1 MRVPCCVMHRFSPSF
16 CFRMFR
22 KVEKLRLECSE
33 RCIIATEH
41 FHAGS
46 GFLAP
51 SSTVYFPVASQ
62 TVPICHCTAT
72 KKNLGQQFS
81 PCHNSICATT
91 VDDGYV
97 RCSNPASKR
106 RESFVTPGKISWR
119 FWGNECMSVFWNTPI
134 PGTFKCGYKSYKGAE
149 YQLLDKVRL
158 FTTSCALPTATRPW
172 CPLVGTLDL

>member
-72 KKNLGQQFS
+72 KKKTLDNNFPL
-81 PCHNSICATT
+81 ATT
-91 VDDGYV
+91 PYV
-97 RCSNPASKR
+97 QP
-106 RESFVTPGKISWR
+106 
-119 FWGNECMSVFWNTPI
+119 
-134 PGTFKCGYKSYKGAE
+134 
-149 YQLLDKVRL
+149 LLMM
-158 FTTSCALPTATRPW
+158 
-172 CPLVGTLDL
+172 GTLDVPIQRASDGKVS